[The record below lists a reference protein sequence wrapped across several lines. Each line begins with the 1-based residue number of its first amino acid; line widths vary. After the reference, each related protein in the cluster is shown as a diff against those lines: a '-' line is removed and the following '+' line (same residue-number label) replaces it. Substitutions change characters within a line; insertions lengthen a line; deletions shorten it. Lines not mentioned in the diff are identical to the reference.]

1 MAIRSSS
8 YYERQAEEAKKR
20 ETYFRTRPP
29 KPAATAIV
37 QKGATVSAL
46 YRSMLIKQDGKP
58 AIFEVSML
66 QQSLEDA
73 GGRDACGLLAAMPA
87 AATGESAQNTP
98 LRVRGSGMK
107 PTRAHWYKGTTTPT
121 VQQSKWGTNWAKY
134 YDNKSHKSVPMSDA
148 TGTAVAP
155 DDIRTL
161 FDAIFTRP
169 GEGGVIGPNTTLLGT
184 KNGRA
189 YLEFERVS
197 LSRSS

>member
-29 KPAATAIV
+29 KPEATTIV
-37 QKGATVSAL
+37 QKGATVTAL
-46 YRSMLIKQDGKP
+46 YRSMLIRQDGKP
-58 AIFEVSML
+58 AIFEATVL
-66 QQSLEDA
+66 KQSLEDA
-73 GGRDACGLLAAMPA
+73 GGKDACGLLSAMPTA
-87 AATGESAQNTP
+87 AAGATEQNTP
-98 LRVRGSGMK
+98 LRMRGSGMK

-121 VQQSKWGTNWAKY
+121 VQRSKWDTNWSKY
-134 YDNKSHKSVPMSDA
+134 YEPKSHKSVPMSDA
-148 TGTAVAP
+148 TGTTVAP
-155 DDIRTL
+155 DDIRVL

-169 GEGGVIGPNTTLLGT
+169 GTDGIVGPNTTLLGT